1 MYKYKKILYFLAKD
15 SIIISHKEGAIMD
28 KNIIILITFILY
40 LCIMLGIGIFFYKRT
55 ESAEDFFLGGRQLSG
70 WVTSLSAQASD
81 MSGWLL
87 LGLPGYAYVAGM
99 EAIWIALGLGIGTY
113 LNWKFI
119 AKRLRNYT
127 EISGD
132 SITLSDYFENRFR
145 DKTKVLRVVSAFFIL
160 IFFLIYTASGFVA
173 GGKLFHTVFGIP
185 YIWALTIGVVV
196 VIFYT
201 FLGGFMAVCW
211 TDFVQGMLMLFAI
224 LIVPT
229 VAIKLVGGPGA
240 TIDTLKSMNVELLNA
255 FTSTDGAKITLMSV
269 VSLMAWGFGYFGQ
282 PHILVRFMAIRSANE
297 IKKARSI
304 AMSWV
309 AISLS
314 AAVIVGLAGRAFL
327 SKPLEGVASE
337 TVFMVMVNDIF
348 PAAMAGILL
357 SAILAAI
364 MSTADSQLLVTSSA
378 ISEDFY
384 KALFRPNATDKELL
398 RVSRFTVIGV
408 AIVAYIFAMNP
419 ESSVLDLVSYAWA
432 GFGAAFGPLV
442 ILSLYWKRMTRNG
455 ALAGMVSGGL
465 TVLIWKQLNS
475 FGGIF
480 ALYEIVPGFFIS
492 LIAIIIF
499 SLLEKQPSEEI
510 EKEFICATEK

>member
-1 MYKYKKILYFLAKD
+1 
-15 SIIISHKEGAIMD
+15 MD
-28 KNIIILITFILY
+28 KNIIILITFIIY
-40 LCIMLGIGIFFYKRT
+40 LCVMLGIGIFFYKT
-55 ESAEDFFLGGRQLSG
+55 TKSAEDFFLGGRQLNG

-87 LGLPGYAYVAGM
+87 LGLPGYAYLSGM

-127 EISGD
+127 EIAGD

-196 VIFYT
+196 VISYT

-224 LIVPT
+224 LVVPL
-229 VAIKLVGGPGA
+229 VGIKLVGGPGM
-240 TIDTLKSMNVELLNA
+240 TVDVLRNMNPELLNP
-255 FTSTDGAKITLMSV
+255 FTDSTGKAITLISV
-269 VSLMAWGFGYFGQ
+269 ISLMAWGFGYFGQ
-282 PHILVRFMAIRSANE
+282 PHILVRFMAVKSSQE
-297 IKKARSI
+297 IKKARSV
-304 AMSWV
+304 AMVWV
-309 AISLS
+309 ILSLGAAIL
-314 AAVIVGLAGRAFL
+314 VGIAGRAYIA
-327 SKPLEGVASE
+327 KPLEGVASE
-337 TVFMVMVNDIF
+337 TIFMVMVNDIF

-384 KALFRPNATDKELL
+384 KALFRPKASDKELL
-398 RVSRFTVIGV
+398 WVSRLTVIGV
-408 AIVAYIFAMNP
+408 AIIAYIFAMNP

-455 ALAGMVSGGL
+455 ALAGMISGGV
-465 TVLIWKQLNS
+465 TVLIWKQLS
-475 FGGIF
+475 GYGGIF
-480 ALYEIVPGFFIS
+480 SLYEIVPGFFIS
-492 LIAIIIF
+492 LIAIVIF
-499 SLLEKQPSEEI
+499 SLLEKQSSEEI
-510 EKEFICATEK
+510 DKEFLSATTK